1 MVKFIFRVLAFL
13 AFAAYILL
21 IAMIVFK
28 GDLNDYDGGMNW
40 TLFSTIRRY
49 PVSSVDFWLNIV
61 GNVVMFLPFGFFVGY
76 FSGRGFF
83 GWFVALILIVGVP
96 VGIEFAQKEIG
107 RVFDVDDILLN
118 SAGGILGY
126 IFQKIFRPQR
136 Q

>member
-83 GWFVALILIVGVP
+83 GWFVALILIIGVP

>member
-13 AFAAYILL
+13 AFAAYVLL

-83 GWFVALILIVGVP
+83 GWFVALILIIGVP

-126 IFQKIFRPQR
+126 IFQKIFRPRR